1 MTPTA
6 PAVGTIAPADLEA
19 FVRAAGVR
27 AGLAEPAAA
36 MLAEPLVLAD
46 MMGVHT
52 HGTKLLPGYL
62 RKLLGG
68 GYPPQ
73 GEPRVVREGPA
84 WAVVDGAATLGQIG
98 CTMGMRLAIEKAK
111 QVGVA
116 SVAVRNTGHIGAAGY
131 YAVLAA
137 RAGCLGIVAGND
149 YPSVAAPGARM
160 AVLGSNPLAWAAP
173 QPDGDPLLFDIST
186 AAVAGG
192 KVYAAV
198 ARGEPIPQDWLIGRD
213 GLPTTDGR
221 LYPAQAALAPMAGHK
236 GYGFALLAELLS
248 GVLGGGCVV
257 TQIGDWM
264 RDPPDVASRHCA
276 GFVVL
281 DLEAICDR
289 EEYAAAMRSLVR
301 EIREAPTAAGVERVL
316 LPGEREWGRER
327 AARAVGIRL
336 PDDVREKLHAAAI
349 LVGLESPGVSPTSSE
364 HAV

>member
-1 MTPTA
+1 MPSVA
-6 PAVGTIAPADLEA
+6 PPLGTIDPVDLEA
-19 FVRAAGVR
+19 FVRAAGMR

-46 MMGVHT
+46 TMGVHT

-68 GYPPQ
+68 GYPPR
-73 GEPRVVREGPA
+73 GEPRVVRQGPA

-98 CTMGMRLAIEKAK
+98 CTVGMRLAIEKAK

-131 YAVLAA
+131 YALLAA

-149 YPSVAAPGARM
+149 YPSVAAPGARI

-198 ARGEPIPQDWLIGRD
+198 ARGEPIPPDWLIGRD
-213 GLPTTDGR
+213 GLPATDGR
-221 LYPAQAALAPMAGHK
+221 LYPNQAALAPMAGHK

-264 RDPPDVASRHCA
+264 RDPPEAGSRHAA
-276 GFVVL
+276 GFVVI

-289 EEYAAAMRSLVR
+289 EEYAAGMRSIVR
-301 EIREAPTAAGVERVL
+301 AIREAPTAAGIERVL
-316 LPGEREWGRER
+316 LPGEREWQRQR
-327 AARAVGIRL
+327 AAREAGIPL
-336 PDDVREKLHAAAI
+336 PHDVWEKVEAAAA
-349 LVGLESPGVSPTSSE
+349 LVGLEPPVHRGGPT
-364 HAV
+364 